1 MRFSIIIPSYNS
13 AAFLEET
20 LHSIVTQRADSIE
33 VELIVVDAKSGD
45 GTPQILEKY
54 RDSIDILVV
63 ESDTGPA
70 NAINKGLALA
80 TGEIVA
86 WLNADDVYNPGT
98 LKRVADIFCTE
109 NGVAFGFGKCS
120 IVDEQSTEIRQGI
133 TRFKELFFP
142 LNSRFTYQCINY
154 ISQPATFFSRE
165 AYSQAGPLREDMVAA
180 WDYEFFLRLWQ
191 QGHGHCIKGPP
202 LSSFR
207 WHEQSISGQNF
218 HLQFKEE
225 LDAAIQDA
233 GRFSLQ
239 TLFHTGVRW
248 GIVGAYS
255 VMAFLRS
262 KNKNQG

>member
-20 LHSIVTQRADSIE
+20 LHSIVMQRADSIE
-33 VELIVVDAKSGD
+33 VELIVIDGKSSD
-45 GTPQILEKY
+45 GTPEILEKY

-63 ESDTGPA
+63 EPDTGPA

-86 WLNADDVYNPGT
+86 WLNTDDVYKPGT
-98 LKRVADIFCTE
+98 LKRVADVFRTE
-109 NGVAFGFGKCS
+109 NQVAFGFGKCS
-120 IVDEQSTEIRQGI
+120 IVDEQSIEIRQGI

-165 AYSQAGPLREDMVAA
+165 AYKQAGPLREDMVAA
-180 WDYEFFLRLWQ
+180 WDYEFFLRLWH
-191 QGHGHCIKGPP
+191 QGHGHCIQGPP

-239 TLFHTGVRW
+239 TLLHTCVRW
-248 GIVGAYS
+248 GIVGIYS
-255 VMAFLRS
+255 LMALLRS
-262 KNKNQG
+262 NRQ

>member
-33 VELIVVDAKSGD
+33 VEIIVVDGESGD
-45 GTPQILEKY
+45 RTPQILEKY

-86 WLNADDVYNPGT
+86 WLNAGDVYNPGT

-109 NGVAFGFGKCS
+109 NEVAFGFGKCS
-120 IVDEQSTEIRQGI
+120 IVDEQSIEIRQGI

-154 ISQPATFFSRE
+154 ISP
-165 AYSQAGPLREDMVAA
+165 
-180 WDYEFFLRLWQ
+180 
-191 QGHGHCIKGPP
+191 
-202 LSSFR
+202 
-207 WHEQSISGQNF
+207 
-218 HLQFKEE
+218 
-225 LDAAIQDA
+225 
-233 GRFSLQ
+233 
-239 TLFHTGVRW
+239 
-248 GIVGAYS
+248 
-255 VMAFLRS
+255 
-262 KNKNQG
+262 